1 MNAARL
7 ILKSVHH
14 GNTRAVAERIAK
26 ILGAPITDPDE
37 SLPSCLSDA
46 RLVGFGSGIYYGRFH
61 RSLRRW
67 IANLPND
74 YGVGRL
80 AFVYSTSGLPFLSAI
95 YHRPLVRAL
104 ERRGFEVVGEFAC
117 RGHDSFGPLWLVGG
131 INRKHPDADDLSRA
145 ESFASGIA
153 RLTRE
158 KFSSIQVPSI
168 QLGAERS
175 SAKQK
180 RPGLSPTGIPAN
192 R

>member
-14 GNTRAVAERIAK
+14 GNTRAVAERIAEV
-26 ILGAPITDPDE
+26 LGASIADPDQ
-37 SLPSCLSDA
+37 SLPSCLSEA
-46 RLVGFGSGIYYGRFH
+46 RLIGFGSGIYYGRFH

-67 IANLPND
+67 IANLPKD
-74 YGVGRL
+74 CGVGRL

-117 RGHDSFGPLWLVGG
+117 RGHDTFGPLWLMGG
-131 INRKHPDADDLSRA
+131 INRKHPDADDLARA
-145 ESFASGIA
+145 ASFASGIA
-153 RLTRE
+153 QLARE
-158 KFSSIQVPSI
+158 KFPSTQV
-168 QLGAERS
+168 GAERS
-175 SAKQK
+175 SATRK
-180 RPGLSPTGIPAN
+180 RPGFSPTGIPAT